1 MRVISMASEKLTKED
16 VEKIKAEIN
25 ERKSILRPK
34 ILEDVKS
41 ARAQGDLSENFEYY
55 AARKM
60 NRENNSRIAY
70 LEKVLREATIIEANS
85 TNGVNL
91 DNLVKVKFVEEG
103 VDEASWE
110 EEIYKVV
117 TSIRAD
123 SIKKK
128 VSIEAPLGKALIN
141 KEIGDIVKVDLDN
154 GGSYELKIIDIIK
167 DTGDNDE
174 IRSY

>member
-1 MRVISMASEKLTKED
+1 MASEKLTKED

-25 ERKSILRPK
+25 ERKSVLRPK

-70 LEKVLREATIIEANS
+70 LEKMLKDATIIE
-85 TNGVNL
+85 TNNTKGVNL
-91 DNLVKVKFVEEG
+91 NNRVKVKFIEEG
-103 VDEASWE
+103 VEEALWE
-110 EEIYKVV
+110 EETYKIV

-123 SIKKK
+123 SMKNKI
-128 VSIEAPLGKALIN
+128 SIESPIGKALVSR
-141 KEIGDIVKVDLDN
+141 EIGEVVKVELEN
-154 GGSYELKIIDIIK
+154 GGGYELKIIDIVTNVE
-167 DTGDNDE
+167 DDDE
-174 IRSY
+174 LKAF